1 MSQENDRALR
11 FYHEVLELEHLHY
24 GFWLPDDELSLDNL
38 RKAQQR
44 FEDFLVDNIP
54 EQAKEILD
62 VGCGTSVMTQRLL
75 AKGKNV
81 EGLSPDEHQK
91 EIFTSE
97 LNVPFYHTTFERF
110 TPNKQYDCLIMS
122 ESAQYIPYQQLLEN
136 AKTCLKPEGYLM
148 ICDYFI
154 TDEATGLFAKSG
166 HNINEFMAEARKQ
179 GLKIIKEED
188 VTDRVLKTL
197 DLSMDF
203 VRRARIALD
212 ILTEKTRNKYPRLA
226 KFILWLMRKKI
237 RKTEAQLELL
247 DSAKF
252 KKYKRY
258 QFVLFQ
264 KAGE

>member
-1 MSQENDRALR
+1 MSQANDRALR

-24 GFWLPDDELSLDNL
+24 GFWNPEDDLTLENL

-54 EQAKEILD
+54 QQVQTILD
-62 VGCGTSVMTQRLL
+62 VGCGTSAMTRRLL
-75 AKGKNV
+75 ASGKEV

-91 EIFTSE
+91 DIFTSE
-97 LNVPFYHTTFERF
+97 LNVPFYHSTFERF
-110 TPNKQYDCLIMS
+110 TPSKQYDCLIMS
-122 ESAQYIPYQQLLEN
+122 ESAQYIPYQQLFQN
-136 AKTCLKPEGYLM
+136 AKASLKPGGYLM

-154 TDEATGLFAKSG
+154 TDDASGLFAKSG
-166 HNINEFMAEARKQ
+166 HNINKFMQEAEKTGFNTA
-179 GLKIIKEED
+179 KEED

-197 DLSMDF
+197 DLSMNL
-203 VRRARIALD
+203 VNRTRIALD
-212 ILTEKTRNKYPRLA
+212 ILTEKIRTKHPGLTKLVA
-226 KFILWLMRKKI
+226 WLMRKKI
-237 RKTEAQLELL
+237 QKTEAQLDLL

-264 KAGE
+264 KPS